1 MSISLLN
8 LIGLIRP
15 LTLEFIFHFK
25 ISLFFEAGKA
35 DNVSVELKDAVNS
48 ADGKANNSLFRVGDL
63 LVSGGGK
70 VNNSV
75 VDSNV
80 GKFLLGI
87 SDSYRA
93 GNIASAGKLT
103 VGGGKAGKALSTWS
117 NIIGIF
123 VGGTGSTGKGWGVI
137 KKGNSSGAFNAG
149 KVLSSIIMGIEGLVS
164 IGAVTAKA

>member
-8 LIGLIRP
+8 LVGLIRP

-48 ADGKANNSLFRVGDL
+48 ADGK
-63 LVSGGGK
+63 

-80 GKFLLGI
+80 RKFLLGI

-103 VGGGKAGKALSTWS
+103 VGGGKAGKALST
-117 NIIGIF
+117 
-123 VGGTGSTGKGWGVI
+123 
-137 KKGNSSGAFNAG
+137 
-149 KVLSSIIMGIEGLVS
+149 
-164 IGAVTAKA
+164 